1 MGSQPFRVIGLS
13 ELITALNAVDRD
25 LSRDLKHELKEAGE
39 IVARDAREKLGELS
53 PPSPR
58 SAANIITRVRSAG
71 LVTVEQRLRK
81 TTGKRGD
88 WGVTQM
94 VRAFLP
100 AAEEKQEL
108 AVAHIEA
115 AIDNT
120 ARDHGF

>member
-1 MGSQPFRVIGLS
+1 V
-13 ELITALNAVDRD
+13 
-25 LSRDLKHELKEAGE
+25 
-39 IVARDAREKLGELS
+39 REKIGDLS

-58 SAANIITRVRSAG
+58 SAAGVITRVRSAG
-71 LVTVEQRLRK
+71 LVTVEQKLRK

-94 VRAFLP
+94 KYAFLP
-100 AAEEKQEL
+100 AADEKQEL
-108 AVAHIEA
+108 ASAHVEA